1 MKRLVRFERA
11 KSLLPAEDGRVVA
24 APAPYFSYRFVGK
37 GPKIGNFSGLASQRR
52 EISQKFC
59 RNRHQRPEFALE
71 RGFGRKV
78 FPDPL
83 SRLFEPP
90 FP

>member
-1 MKRLVRFERA
+1 MKRLLRFERA
-11 KSLLPAEDGRVVA
+11 RSLLPAEDGRVA
-24 APAPYFSYRFVGK
+24 APAPYFSYRFVGEGAK
-37 GPKIGNFSGLASQRR
+37 FGKFSGLASQRR
-52 EISQKFC
+52 EIPRKFC

-78 FPDPL
+78 FPNPL